1 MEPQKSGLNSAFL
14 RLPAV
19 LQAIPVSR
27 SKWWAGVAT
36 GEYPKPVK
44 LSERCTAWRRSD
56 IDALILKISG
66 GGNGTA

>member
-1 MEPQKSGLNSAFL
+1 MESQKSELNTAFL

-27 SKWWAGVAT
+27 SKWWAGVVT

-44 LSERCTAWRRSD
+44 LSARCTAWRRSD

-66 GGNGTA
+66 GENA